1 MCRGTPAA
9 TRSCHCGLGA
19 RQRARRAASL
29 ENKRQN
35 ADEGTI
41 KRPSDVHQYRRGS
54 HEDVRR
60 DWRRFCTRPAKIS
73 ARQYRTM
80 LDCRHYGGHCRRLD
94 MSPVASGIQAAIS
107 WPSLPLISPPS
118 LLPFRVSPPF
128 ANARDA
134 GTLTW
139 KRTNLF
145 LRRMIFSSKRDVCR

>member
-9 TRSCHCGLGA
+9 TRSPPLWSWCATTREEGTP
-19 RQRARRAASL
+19 AS

-107 WPSLPLISPPS
+107 WPSLPLTSPPS
-118 LLPFRVSPPF
+118 VLSFRVSRPLLPTHEMQD
-128 ANARDA
+128 RLL
-134 GTLTW
+134 GEE
-139 KRTNLF
+139 RTCF
-145 LRRMIFSSKRDVCR
+145 CEG